1 MVSSFHLWSRKEQGF
16 LQARQSSRE
25 MKRAAWQHK
34 GQDCEVQSNLTH
46 MECFRRG
53 QKGDLLKDKIKLEK
67 GERRGKGRMVPVKS
81 RILGDSEY
89 LQNQRHCTKQTR
101 ETEQQRE
108 ERSVTKIFM
117 WATHT
122 VHFWFFWCT
131 KYAVMS
137 TSERHWC
144 STVTQSSVE
153 SYIFLKHRRN
163 CRWDGIIPLSAA
175 QFSSCVCLFLID

>member
-1 MVSSFHLWSRKEQGF
+1 METEIDTQCVAAFTRLTLKIWWTTMVCSFHLWSRKEQGF

-67 GERRGKGRMVPVKS
+67 GERRSKGRMVPVKS
-81 RILGDSEY
+81 GILGDSEY
-89 LQNQRHCTKQTR
+89 LQNQRHRAKQTR

-117 WATHT
+117 WATH
-122 VHFWFFWCT
+122 
-131 KYAVMS
+131 
-137 TSERHWC
+137 
-144 STVTQSSVE
+144 
-153 SYIFLKHRRN
+153 N
-163 CRWDGIIPLSAA
+163 SA
-175 QFSSCVCLFLID
+175 FLILLMHQVYYYVYIREALVFNNDSI